1 MRDLKADL
9 EVCEKATDGT
19 WFGINRGD
27 KATIHFEKDGKIGD
41 ICIVDGGC
49 NYENDAIFVIEAR
62 GGWPEAIKRAIKAE
76 ENCQKQQEYIAELR
90 KNWAEAIIRASEID
104 QENAQLRN
112 LFEMQRKRCQ
122 KATYLWRKET
132 GQKLVT
138 PDLGELIEWLMDK
151 GDFA

>member
-1 MRDLKADL
+1 MLLPLRSYC
-9 EVCEKATDGT
+9 VCTGAVAPLAGAWVET
-19 WFGINRGD
+19 
-27 KATIHFEKDGKIGD
+27 
-41 ICIVDGGC
+41 
-49 NYENDAIFVIEAR
+49 
-62 GGWPEAIKRAIKAE
+62 
-76 ENCQKQQEYIAELR
+76 
-90 KNWAEAIIRASEID
+90 EID